1 MIMWQSLIPII
12 SSVLERVLPD
22 PGAAAEAKIRLLE
35 LAQQG
40 ELAKL
45 TADTDLAKGQIEI
58 NKAEADGTGYKA
70 NWRPTIGY
78 VCAAALAYTYILNPL
93 LLWAAAVSG
102 SGITPPD
109 IVIDEHLWELMMGML
124 GLAGWRAMDKVKG
137 K

>member
-58 NKAEADGTGYKA
+58 NKAEAGGTGYKA

-109 IVIDEHLWELMMGML
+109 IAIDEHLWELMMGML
-124 GLAGWRAMDKVKG
+124 GLAGWRTLDKVKG

>member
-124 GLAGWRAMDKVKG
+124 GLAGWRTMDKVKG

>member
-109 IVIDEHLWELMMGML
+109 IAIDEHLWELMMGML
-124 GLAGWRAMDKVKG
+124 GLAGWRTLDKVKG